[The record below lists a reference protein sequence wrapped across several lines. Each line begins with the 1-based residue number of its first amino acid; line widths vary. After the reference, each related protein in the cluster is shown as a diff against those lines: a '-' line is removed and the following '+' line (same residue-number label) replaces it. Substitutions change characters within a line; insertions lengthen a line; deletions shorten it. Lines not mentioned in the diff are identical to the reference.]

1 MLLTFTCTVNADAT
15 GDQTV
20 TLQIDTWYEQDDD
33 LTDIQYTITPA
44 IVTVTAAPT
53 PATGISLNK
62 DELTL
67 TAGATETLTA
77 TVTPSDT
84 TDTVAWSSNKPEVAT
99 VDSTGKVTAVA
110 PGEATITAKAG
121 EQSASCAVTV
131 NEATPTPVPVA
142 SIELNKT
149 ALTLEVGKNETLTA
163 TVKPDNAEDKTVTWT
178 SSDETVATVENG
190 KVTAVKA
197 GTATIT
203 AKAGEQSASCAVTV
217 NEATPTPVPVASIEL
232 NKTALTLEVGK
243 NETLTATVKPDN
255 AEDKTVT
262 WTSSDETVATV
273 ENGKVTAVKAG
284 TATITAKAGEQSASC
299 AVTVNEAT
307 PTPVPVA
314 SIELNKTALTLEV
327 GKNETLTATV
337 KPDNAEDKTVTWTS
351 SDETVA
357 TVENGKVTAVKA
369 GTATITAKAGEQS
382 ASCAVTVNEATPTP
396 VPVASIELNKTALTL
411 EVGKNETLTATVKPD
426 NAEDKTVTWT
436 SSDETVAT
444 VENGKVTAV
453 KAGTATIT
461 AKAGEQSASCAVTV
475 NEATP
480 TPVPVASIELN
491 KTALTLEVGKNET
504 LTATVKPDNAEDKT
518 VTWTSSDETVATVEN
533 GKVTAVKAGTAT
545 ITAKAG
551 EQSASCAV
559 TVKNSDS
566 GSSGGG
572 GGGSSV
578 TTYAITVKDAKNGDV
593 SANRKSASKG
603 TTITLTVAPDKG
615 YVLDDIT
622 VLDSKDKEIKLTE
635 KGGKF
640 TFTMPASKVT
650 VQATFKAEA
659 PVIDHPFTDVPE
671 GSYYEDAVIWAVDKG
686 ITTGTSA
693 TTFTPDGICTRAQAV
708 TFLWRAAGSPAPKSS
723 AMPFTDVKAG
733 SYYYDAVLWAVE
745 QGITKGTSD
754 TAFSPNASCTR
765 AQIVTFLW
773 RANGSPAVSGNSA
786 FTDVAAD
793 AYYAAAVTWAEK
805 NGVTG
810 GIGNGLFGSGNNCT
824 RAQIVTFL
832 YRAMK

>member
-1 MLLTFTCTVNADAT
+1 MSKRIKSLLLCFVMVFTMLANAMPVLAVQNSMLTISTDKTNVKPNEEITYTLKMGPVTNMCNLSAFLKLSDGLTLTSGTVPEDLQQTMGTDDPPTFNLKTLKLDTFDAGRLNAGYTSTTDTLLLTFTCTVNADAT

-110 PGEATITAKAG
+110 PGE
-121 EQSASCAVTV
+121 
-131 NEATPTPVPVA
+131 
-142 SIELNKT
+142 
-149 ALTLEVGKNETLTA
+149 
-163 TVKPDNAEDKTVTWT
+163 
-178 SSDETVATVENG
+178 
-190 KVTAVKA
+190 
-197 GTATIT
+197 
-203 AKAGEQSASCAVTV
+203 
-217 NEATPTPVPVASIEL
+217 
-232 NKTALTLEVGK
+232 
-243 NETLTATVKPDN
+243 
-255 AEDKTVT
+255 
-262 WTSSDETVATV
+262 
-273 ENGKVTAVKAG
+273 
-284 TATITAKAGEQSASC
+284 
-299 AVTVNEAT
+299 
-307 PTPVPVA
+307 
-314 SIELNKTALTLEV
+314 
-327 GKNETLTATV
+327 
-337 KPDNAEDKTVTWTS
+337 
-351 SDETVA
+351 
-357 TVENGKVTAVKA
+357 
-369 GTATITAKAGEQS
+369 
-382 ASCAVTVNEATPTP
+382 
-396 VPVASIELNKTALTL
+396 
-411 EVGKNETLTATVKPD
+411 
-426 NAEDKTVTWT
+426 
-436 SSDETVAT
+436 
-444 VENGKVTAV
+444 
-453 KAGTATIT
+453 ATIT

-686 ITTGTSA
+686 ITGGTSA

>member
-1 MLLTFTCTVNADAT
+1 MSKRIKSLLLCFVMVFTMLANAMPVLAVQNSMLTISTDKTNVKPNEEITYTLKMGPVTNMCNLSAFLKLSDGLTLTSGTVPEDLQQTMGTDDPPTFNLKTLKLDTFDAGRLNAGYTSTTDTLLLTFTCTVNADAT

-84 TDTVAWSSNKPEVAT
+84 TDTVAWSSNKPE
-99 VDSTGKVTAVA
+99 
-110 PGEATITAKAG
+110 
-121 EQSASCAVTV
+121 
-131 NEATPTPVPVA
+131 
-142 SIELNKT
+142 
-149 ALTLEVGKNETLTA
+149 
-163 TVKPDNAEDKTVTWT
+163 
-178 SSDETVATVENG
+178 
-190 KVTAVKA
+190 
-197 GTATIT
+197 
-203 AKAGEQSASCAVTV
+203 
-217 NEATPTPVPVASIEL
+217 
-232 NKTALTLEVGK
+232 
-243 NETLTATVKPDN
+243 
-255 AEDKTVT
+255 
-262 WTSSDETVATV
+262 
-273 ENGKVTAVKAG
+273 
-284 TATITAKAGEQSASC
+284 
-299 AVTVNEAT
+299 
-307 PTPVPVA
+307 
-314 SIELNKTALTLEV
+314 
-327 GKNETLTATV
+327 
-337 KPDNAEDKTVTWTS
+337 
-351 SDETVA
+351 
-357 TVENGKVTAVKA
+357 
-369 GTATITAKAGEQS
+369 
-382 ASCAVTVNEATPTP
+382 
-396 VPVASIELNKTALTL
+396 
-411 EVGKNETLTATVKPD
+411 
-426 NAEDKTVTWT
+426 
-436 SSDETVAT
+436 VAT

-686 ITTGTSA
+686 ITGGTSA

>member
-1 MLLTFTCTVNADAT
+1 MSKRIKSLLLCFVMVFTMLANAMPVLAVQNSMLTISTDKTNVKPNEEITYTLKMGPVTNMCNLSAFLKLSDGLTLTSGTVPEDLQQTMGTDDPPTFNLKTLKLDTFDAGRLNAGYTSTTDTLLLTFTCTVNADAT

-110 PGEATITAKAG
+110 PGE
-121 EQSASCAVTV
+121 
-131 NEATPTPVPVA
+131 
-142 SIELNKT
+142 
-149 ALTLEVGKNETLTA
+149 
-163 TVKPDNAEDKTVTWT
+163 
-178 SSDETVATVENG
+178 
-190 KVTAVKA
+190 
-197 GTATIT
+197 
-203 AKAGEQSASCAVTV
+203 
-217 NEATPTPVPVASIEL
+217 
-232 NKTALTLEVGK
+232 
-243 NETLTATVKPDN
+243 
-255 AEDKTVT
+255 
-262 WTSSDETVATV
+262 
-273 ENGKVTAVKAG
+273 
-284 TATITAKAGEQSASC
+284 
-299 AVTVNEAT
+299 
-307 PTPVPVA
+307 
-314 SIELNKTALTLEV
+314 
-327 GKNETLTATV
+327 
-337 KPDNAEDKTVTWTS
+337 
-351 SDETVA
+351 
-357 TVENGKVTAVKA
+357 
-369 GTATITAKAGEQS
+369 
-382 ASCAVTVNEATPTP
+382 
-396 VPVASIELNKTALTL
+396 
-411 EVGKNETLTATVKPD
+411 
-426 NAEDKTVTWT
+426 
-436 SSDETVAT
+436 
-444 VENGKVTAV
+444 
-453 KAGTATIT
+453 ATIT

-686 ITTGTSA
+686 ITGGTSA

-786 FTDVAAD
+786 F
-793 AYYAAAVTWAEK
+793 
-805 NGVTG
+805 
-810 GIGNGLFGSGNNCT
+810 NGLFGSGNNCT

>member
-1 MLLTFTCTVNADAT
+1 MEIPDSRASHADTNSDNKCDVCGYDMTAAHTHTYDQEVATPEHLKTEATCTSPAVYYKSCTCGANGTETFTSGSALGHDYAAEWSSDATNHWHACTRCGDKTDNAAHVSSGPATATTPETCTVC
-15 GDQTV
+15 GYV
-20 TLQIDTWYEQDDD
+20 I
-33 LTDIQYTITPA
+33 
-44 IVTVTAAPT
+44 T
-53 PATGISLNK
+53 PATG
-62 DELTL
+62 
-67 TAGATETLTA
+67 GG
-77 TVTPSDT
+77 
-84 TDTVAWSSNKPEVAT
+84 SS
-99 VDSTGKVTAVA
+99 
-110 PGEATITAKAG
+110 
-121 EQSASCAVTV
+121 
-131 NEATPTPVPVA
+131 
-142 SIELNKT
+142 
-149 ALTLEVGKNETLTA
+149 
-163 TVKPDNAEDKTVTWT
+163 
-178 SSDETVATVENG
+178 
-190 KVTAVKA
+190 
-197 GTATIT
+197 
-203 AKAGEQSASCAVTV
+203 
-217 NEATPTPVPVASIEL
+217 
-232 NKTALTLEVGK
+232 
-243 NETLTATVKPDN
+243 
-255 AEDKTVT
+255 
-262 WTSSDETVATV
+262 
-273 ENGKVTAVKAG
+273 
-284 TATITAKAGEQSASC
+284 
-299 AVTVNEAT
+299 
-307 PTPVPVA
+307 
-314 SIELNKTALTLEV
+314 
-327 GKNETLTATV
+327 
-337 KPDNAEDKTVTWTS
+337 
-351 SDETVA
+351 
-357 TVENGKVTAVKA
+357 
-369 GTATITAKAGEQS
+369 
-382 ASCAVTVNEATPTP
+382 
-396 VPVASIELNKTALTL
+396 
-411 EVGKNETLTATVKPD
+411 
-426 NAEDKTVTWT
+426 
-436 SSDETVAT
+436 
-444 VENGKVTAV
+444 
-453 KAGTATIT
+453 
-461 AKAGEQSASCAVTV
+461 
-475 NEATP
+475 
-480 TPVPVASIELN
+480 
-491 KTALTLEVGKNET
+491 
-504 LTATVKPDNAEDKT
+504 
-518 VTWTSSDETVATVEN
+518 
-533 GKVTAVKAGTAT
+533 
-545 ITAKAG
+545 
-551 EQSASCAV
+551 
-559 TVKNSDS
+559 S
-566 GSSGGG
+566 GSGG

-686 ITTGTSA
+686 ITGGTSA

>member
-1 MLLTFTCTVNADAT
+1 MSKRIKSLLLCFVMVFTMLANAMPVLAVQNSMLTISTDKTNVKPNEEITYTLKMGPVTNMCNLSAFLKLSDGLTLTSGTVPEDLQQTMGTDDPPTFNLKTLKLDTFDAGRLNAGYTSTTDTLLLTFTCTVNADAT

-121 EQSASCAVTV
+121 E
-131 NEATPTPVPVA
+131 
-142 SIELNKT
+142 K
-149 ALTLEVGKNETLTA
+149 
-163 TVKPDNAEDKTVTWT
+163 
-178 SSDETVATVENG
+178 
-190 KVTAVKA
+190 
-197 GTATIT
+197 
-203 AKAGEQSASCAVTV
+203 
-217 NEATPTPVPVASIEL
+217 
-232 NKTALTLEVGK
+232 
-243 NETLTATVKPDN
+243 
-255 AEDKTVT
+255 
-262 WTSSDETVATV
+262 
-273 ENGKVTAVKAG
+273 
-284 TATITAKAGEQSASC
+284 
-299 AVTVNEAT
+299 
-307 PTPVPVA
+307 
-314 SIELNKTALTLEV
+314 
-327 GKNETLTATV
+327 
-337 KPDNAEDKTVTWTS
+337 
-351 SDETVA
+351 
-357 TVENGKVTAVKA
+357 
-369 GTATITAKAGEQS
+369 
-382 ASCAVTVNEATPTP
+382 
-396 VPVASIELNKTALTL
+396 
-411 EVGKNETLTATVKPD
+411 
-426 NAEDKTVTWT
+426 
-436 SSDETVAT
+436 
-444 VENGKVTAV
+444 
-453 KAGTATIT
+453 
-461 AKAGEQSASCAVTV
+461 SASCAVTV

-686 ITTGTSA
+686 ITGGTSA